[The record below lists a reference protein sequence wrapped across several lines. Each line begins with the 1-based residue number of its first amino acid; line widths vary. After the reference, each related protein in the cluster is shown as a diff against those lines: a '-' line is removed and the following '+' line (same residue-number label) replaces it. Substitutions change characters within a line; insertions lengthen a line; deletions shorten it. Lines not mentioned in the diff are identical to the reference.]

1 MKKLEDISKKNIF
14 EVPDGYFEK
23 LPGIIQARVA
33 KPEPTPWFVPTLK
46 FALPIFAILAVGI
59 FWYSSQSQNTIEA
72 QLPAIQT
79 AQLVAYLHDAT
90 LNFDD
95 LTESVTWSE
104 DDLNELEE
112 KVFSSFEVSETDL
125 DLLLEEFSTENF

>member
-33 KPEPTPWFVPTLK
+33 KPESTPWFVPTLK
-46 FALPIFAILAVGI
+46 FALPLVAVLTIGI
-59 FWYSSQSQNTIEA
+59 FWYSSQSQDTIEE
-72 QLPAIQT
+72 QLAAIQT
-79 AQLVAYLHDAT
+79 EQLLAYLDDAT
-90 LNFDD
+90 LNFYD
-95 LTESVTWSE
+95 LAESVTWSE

-112 KVFSSFEVSETDL
+112 KVFSSYDVSDTDL
-125 DLLLEEFSTENF
+125 NILLDEFNTENF